1 MEGFSRQRS
10 INVKR
15 SISMVLFATA
25 LVAAGL
31 GASLSAGEPPDSP
44 EAVHPLLIGAQIPEL
59 ALATSD
65 GSPFDLRAAVK
76 RKPAV
81 LIFYRGGW

>member
-1 MEGFSRQRS
+1 
-10 INVKR
+10 VT
-15 SISMVLFATA
+15 LFVPA
-25 LVAAGL
+25 LVVAGL
-31 GASLSAGEPPDSP
+31 GANLSAGEPPDTP

-59 ALATSD
+59 ALTTSD